1 MGYAR
6 AVSLTAIGDT
16 VNTASRLEGLT
27 KELGAELVVSDEVA
41 GLAGV
46 DLSGFPASLVEIR
59 GRREKLCVRAI
70 ASAAAVPDPADAGAT
85 VRG

>member
-27 KELGAELVVSDEVA
+27 KDFDAELVVSEAVA
-41 GLAGV
+41 DKAGI
-46 DLSGFPASLVEIR
+46 DLSEFPQQLVEIR
-59 GRREKLCVRAI
+59 GRSDQLAVRAV
-70 ASAAAVPDPADAGAT
+70 ARAAALPGPGVVAT
-85 VRG
+85 